1 MSSRYDKVVWIVA
14 LQSSRSRIQSTEL
27 LLRKLAGLAG
37 GKEDGAGWAD
47 TQETAVGV
55 AGGKGDRGSGLYA
68 VSRST
73 VSRSTHSTNQEN
85 IRSELV
91 WCEVY
96 DCVQCE
102 KRPEHFC
109 TLGID
114 MARVDLACEALA
126 LETR

>member
-1 MSSRYDKVVWIVA
+1 MSSWNDKVVWIVA
-14 LQSSRSRIQSTEL
+14 LQSSRSRKQSTEL
-27 LLRKLAGLAG
+27 LLRDWLDWLKAKKMEQVGQTRRRQQLEWLEE
-37 GKEDGAGWAD
+37 KMIEGAACM
-47 TQETAVGV
+47 
-55 AGGKGDRGSGLYA
+55 R
-68 VSRST
+68 SRST
-73 VSRSTHSTNQEN
+73 VSRRTHSTSQEK

-109 TLGID
+109 ILGID